1 MAISFS
7 YHNNW
12 KTRRS
17 CSLSPFN
24 FSKTHCGHSNIHP
37 YLLISAQLVQTFFF
51 HWYSIFKCDL
61 VLPLLFSQWRSCL
74 EHSRIVRFFIQILR
88 NKMKVIHLKSM
99 CAQNNAK
106 ESFGLHPNIKGQYRV
121 LWISRASK
129 VCTRVNDHRMNQG
142 VFSHV
147 SRLEYSSVPV
157 CIQDSGGS
165 RGGAQE
171 DLLPP
176 LSFGPKPRTAGPR
189 HQLGCPLIFRSWSA
203 SDCTIRFGLLEQLG
217 IRILLK

>member
-1 MAISFS
+1 MWSCFAI
-7 YHNNW
+7 
-12 KTRRS
+12 
-17 CSLSPFN
+17 
-24 FSKTHCGHSNIHP
+24 
-37 YLLISAQLVQTFFF
+37 TFFSVEVMF
-51 HWYSIFKCDL
+51 RALSDC
-61 VLPLLFSQWRSCL
+61 
-74 EHSRIVRFFIQILR
+74 QILHPDPEEQDEGNPFEIYVR
-88 NKMKVIHLKSM
+88 S
-99 CAQNNAK
+99 NAK